1 MTNLETDEGSKRAS
15 TEHVE
20 RVEWQVQPNELA
32 QPGKSVL
39 LDLRNCVSAEIQRP
53 QPSQGLEGKV
63 RHLANLVS
71 AQKQRVQLGQPGE
84 RIAPEGVKFVLLE
97 VENFERF
104 REAPRHR
111 RQLVVVE
118 PDLAQ
123 FFVTSECVVF
133 DLGIGKSYPQL
144 LNSWKLVSY
153 CQSLDEISISII
165 ASFTST

>member
-1 MTNLETDEGSKRAS
+1 
-15 TEHVE
+15 
-20 RVEWQVQPNELA
+20 
-32 QPGKSVL
+32 
-39 LDLRNCVSAEIQRP
+39 
-53 QPSQGLEGKV
+53 
-63 RHLANLVS
+63 
-71 AQKQRVQLGQPGE
+71 
-84 RIAPEGVKFVLLE
+84 VKFVLLE